1 MKAITPILAKRLKSL
16 PLTDAERVE
25 ATKWV
30 ETGAALA
37 DALLAIARW
46 FHHHPDLT
54 HAH

>member
-1 MKAITPILAKRLKSL
+1 MKAITPAIADRLKSL
-16 PLTDAERVE
+16 PITDAERVE
-25 ATKWV
+25 ATRWV

-37 DALLAIARW
+37 DALLAIANR